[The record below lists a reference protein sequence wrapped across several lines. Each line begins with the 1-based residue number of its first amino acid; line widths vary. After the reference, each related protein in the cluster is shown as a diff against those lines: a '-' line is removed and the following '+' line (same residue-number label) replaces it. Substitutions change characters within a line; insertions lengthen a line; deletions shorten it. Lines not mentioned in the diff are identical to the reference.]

1 MIELKDLPRLSEEDE
16 LELEAAKLPFGGLLG
31 NSVLLRVIE
40 EIVADPCREFRPKNL
55 KILAASSAPR
65 IKAALDALTDQGLLE
80 KTSLDSQRPVYKAN
94 LESKRLTVLTLLAYA
109 VIDDRDETDC
119 MNQAIKDYCGDMLGV
134 SFVTED
140 QMRCN
145 NNMSVVNYNVTYNV
159 MMQSSQDVI
168 DLSRETIPQQNR
180 LEIVAEEA

>member
-16 LELEAAKLPFGGLLG
+16 LGLEAAKSPFGGFLG
-31 NSVLLRVIE
+31 NSVLLRVME

-65 IKAALDALTDQGLLE
+65 IKAALDALTDQGLLK
-80 KTSLDSQRPVYKAN
+80 KTSIDSQRPVYKAN
-94 LESKRLTVLTLLAYA
+94 LESKRLTALTLLAYA
-109 VIDDRDETDC
+109 AIDDRDETDC

-134 SFVTED
+134 SFMTED
-140 QMRCN
+140 QMGRN
-145 NNMSVVNYNVTYNV
+145 SVSVVNYNVTYNV
-159 MMQSSQDVI
+159 MMQNSQDVI

-180 LEIVAEEA
+180 MEIVAEGV